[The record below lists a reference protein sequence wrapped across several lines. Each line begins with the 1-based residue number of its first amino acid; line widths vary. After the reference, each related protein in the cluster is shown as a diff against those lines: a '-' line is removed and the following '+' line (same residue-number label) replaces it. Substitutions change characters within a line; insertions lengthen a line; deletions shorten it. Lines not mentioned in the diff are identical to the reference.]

1 MRLNRFIASCGIT
14 ARRKVGQLIQEGRVS
29 IDGEVVQDLGRNVD
43 PEKEIVLVDGERIQP
58 EKRIVLLLNKP
69 KGVLTTMR
77 QQGKRPTILTLLNGV
92 KERVFPVGRLDL
104 DTEGLLLLT
113 NDGDLAYRLT
123 HPRFQVEKVYEA
135 WVEES
140 ASGGVDLRSI
150 RTGVML
156 EDGMARVKRAKV
168 LKRAKD
174 LTLVQV
180 TLTEGRKREV
190 KRIFQKIGS
199 PVLSLKR
206 VEFGGLELGDLPP
219 GSYRALT
226 PNEIKR
232 LEKF

>member
-14 ARRKVGQLIQEGRVS
+14 ARRKVSQLIQEGRVS

-77 QQGKRPTILTLLNGV
+77 QQGKRPTILPLLNGV

-150 RTGVML
+150 RKGVML